1 MSKPTARSVTPT
13 LTVVLLCGLIG
24 IMAVAA
30 TRAQQNPIPEKFTN
44 LQVLPKDIS
53 RPALV
58 QMMRGFSMQTG
69 SRCSHCHLGE
79 ESQDLSE
86 YDFASDARPL
96 KAVARKM
103 MLMVRAINGPLLE
116 GIGAAPTPESPRV
129 TCYTCH
135 RGAKKPLTAPPPV
148 K

>member
-1 MSKPTARSVTPT
+1 MSKQTIRLV
-13 LTVVLLCGLIG
+13 
-24 IMAVAA
+24 AVAITCTLIAIPDAVA
-30 TRAQQNPIPEKFTN
+30 TRAQQNPIPETFTN

-53 RPALV
+53 RPDLV
-58 QMMRGFSMQTG
+58 AMMRGFSGQTG
-69 SRCSHCHLGE
+69 SRCSHCHVGE

-116 GIGAAPTPESPRV
+116 GVGTAPAAAAPKV

>member
-1 MSKPTARSVTPT
+1 MRHFILACCIFT
-13 LTVVLLCGLIG
+13 LTGT
-24 IMAVAA
+24 MA

-53 RPALV
+53 QGALV
-58 QMMRGFSMQTG
+58 NMMKGFTRQTG
-69 SRCSHCHLGE
+69 TRCSSCHLGE
-79 ESQDLSE
+79 ESQDLSQ
-86 YDFASDARPL
+86 YDFASDARPA

-103 MLMVRAINGPLLE
+103 ILMVRAINGPLLE
-116 GIGAAPTPESPRV
+116 GVGEPAAAGAQKV

-135 RGAKKPLTAPPPV
+135 RGVKKPETAAPV

>member
-1 MSKPTARSVTPT
+1 MSKPANR
-13 LTVVLLCGLIG
+13 L
-24 IMAVAA
+24 VAA
-30 TRAQQNPIPEKFTN
+30 AFTLCALFAIPAAIVARAQQNPIPEKFTN
-44 LQVLPKDIS
+44 LQVLPKDIT
-53 RPALV
+53 RPELV

-103 MLMVRAINGPLLE
+103 ILMLRAINGPLLE
-116 GIGAAPTPESPRV
+116 GVGTAAVPGSPKV
-129 TCYTCH
+129 TCFTCH
-135 RGAKKPLTAPPPV
+135 RGVKKPLTAPPPV

>member
-1 MSKPTARSVTPT
+1 MPKPTKWLVAF
-13 LTVVLLCGLIG
+13 LIMPFA
-24 IMAVAA
+24 IIA
-30 TRAQQNPIPEKFTN
+30 RAQQNPIPETFTN
-44 LQVLPKDIS
+44 LQVLPKNIT

-58 QMMRGFSMQTG
+58 AMMRGFSMQTG

-116 GIGAAPTPESPRV
+116 GVGTAPVPESPKV

>member
-1 MSKPTARSVTPT
+1 MSKPTTRPVTVT
-13 LTVVLLCGLIG
+13 LAMLFALFVITAVTV
-24 IMAVAA
+24 

-53 RPALV
+53 RPELV
-58 QMMRGFSMQTG
+58 TMMRGFSGQTG

-116 GIGAAPTPESPRV
+116 GVGTAPTPGAPKV

>member
-1 MSKPTARSVTPT
+1 MRHLILIAT
-13 LTVVLLCGLIG
+13 LFVLTSTL
-24 IMAVAA
+24 AS
-30 TRAQQNPIPEKFTN
+30 RAQQNPIPEKFTN

-53 RPALV
+53 RPELV

-96 KAVARKM
+96 KAIARKM
-103 MLMVRAINGPLLE
+103 ILMLRSINGPLLE
-116 GIGAAPTPESPRV
+116 GVGTAPAAGAPKV

>member
-1 MSKPTARSVTPT
+1 MRYVI
-13 LTVVLLCGLIG
+13 LICGLFALTG
-24 IMAVAA
+24 TASM
-30 TRAQQNPIPEKFTN
+30 RGQQNPIPEKFTN
-44 LQVLPKDIS
+44 LQILPKDIT
-53 RPALV
+53 RAELLG
-58 QMMRGFSMQTG
+58 MMKGFSGQTG
-69 SRCSHCHLGE
+69 SRCSHCHMGE
-79 ESQDLSE
+79 EGNDLST

-116 GIGAAPTPESPRV
+116 GVGTPPAGGTQKV

-135 RGAKKPLTAPPPV
+135 RGVKKPETAPPP